1 MALRSK
7 LWRLVMRFFLIALV
21 TTHCLARVSQSD
33 LRSTL
38 VAEHSRKT
46 HRDHREVPEG
56 HDDQTF
62 AQLLG
67 SVEDLQQKM
76 KASPTANVIAPLQAF
91 TDQFAKSAQAR
102 GQNDDFSAEMGG
114 KYNRFSTTSFDA
126 NFKTHSLCESW
137 NSGGQSD
144 NLEWSESADRLL
156 RIIGN
161 GVVKNGYNM
170 FMAPGQSQGLATNVS
185 VAVYI
190 ESMSSFKAQTM
201 DFEVDMY
208 LAMGWYD
215 RRLAHNCTHPILIT
229 HKFIADRLWQPDLY
243 FVNSK
248 FAYLQEVTA
257 PNFMVIVYPDGLIFK
272 SMRIDV
278 TLSCMMDLQRFPMDK
293 QECPLVIQSYAYIE
307 NILNLTWHEE
317 PPNFPIGSNTEIKL
331 NDMVITNTRTEKC
344 SGPYPMFRGH
354 GNWSCIRAFIVMKR
368 LVLFH
373 IIQTYIPTGMLV
385 SISWMSFWLDPRAS
399 PARISLTI
407 TSLLTLTTMSNGAR
421 QDLPQVS
428 YIKALDI
435 WLTFSQALIFL
446 VLLEY
451 SFVSYYMTKR
461 NLECPHRA
469 PPNYVATPYS
479 HNNNVAQSPSGEDV
493 RVKKSVDE
501 LLANEHYARYRAES
515 PVANIR
521 NRHTSIDSG
530 HPHAKA
536 VNSYSMTTGLS
547 HCMNSTAILCHAA
560 TAPSTV
566 KVTRSSWSDLLEAE
580 HTALMAATPHGGAHL
595 YSKFDSSKPC
605 QKCANENEMIARQI
619 DKYSRSL
626 FPAAFACFSFT
637 YWWYYDWLSLVLLL
651 MQVARA
657 SWMEEIGWA
666 HQLRSGKRSM
676 KIVAM
681 LSSVKILR
689 FGDLVKLYRIV
700 RCLTMVLVYWTIFF
714 KSVSGNLFGS
724 FEIVLLSSFS
734 NCTMRLLTLGR
745 PVARLFSTSSAVLAA
760 PLHGADGGLRS
771 HPIAAKTPKITD
783 MKSAF
788 SAVRSGDQIFVHAN
802 SATPAP
808 MLKGLWEHVKENNLK
823 NITTHG
829 LLLDGD
835 VPWNNTECDGVIRSN
850 HLFTG
855 ATCRKSV
862 NEGRADFNSVFLS
875 DTPLLFRRGAIK
887 LNVAILHVSPP
898 DANGFCSLGTCV
910 DCSRAAWMTADH
922 VIAMVNKNMPRT
934 FGDSIIHSSN
944 IDVMVRDDSFALPE
958 LPVRSPGEQEAKI
971 GKLIAENLV
980 DDGATLQMGI
990 GGIPDA
996 VLPAL
1001 KNHRD
1006 LGIHTEMF
1014 SDGALDLIARGV
1026 VNNKLKKIIP
1036 GKILTTFVYGTRK
1049 LYDFLDDNPM
1059 VEFGDVQWV
1068 NDPSII
1074 RQNPKVTAINSC
1086 VEIDLTGQVVSDSV
1100 GKKFLSGFGGQ
1111 VDYIRGAALSN
1122 DGLGRPIIAM
1132 PSTTNKGETKIV
1144 PFLSEGGGVVTTR
1157 AHVHYVV
1164 TDFGIAQLWGKNM
1177 RQRAYELIQIAHPD
1191 HRESLEKS
1199 AFERLKVMPSAD

>member
-547 HCMNSTAILCHAA
+547 HCMNSTA
-560 TAPSTV
+560 
-566 KVTRSSWSDLLEAE
+566 
-580 HTALMAATPHGGAHL
+580 ALMAATPHGGAHL

>member
-479 HNNNVAQSPSGEDV
+479 HNNNVAQ
-493 RVKKSVDE
+493 
-501 LLANEHYARYRAES
+501 RYRAES

-547 HCMNSTAILCHAA
+547 HCMNSTA
-560 TAPSTV
+560 
-566 KVTRSSWSDLLEAE
+566 
-580 HTALMAATPHGGAHL
+580 ALMAATPHGGAHL